1 VCPPPAAPTGSLLHV
16 QPVLRLHE
24 HARLRPVEHSIRNFL
39 AAKRRQPCVAAI
51 GRKDGALAR
60 NWHMVYYRLRA
71 ARGFGDGAPAP
82 GRTIVAG
89 VAVLGTGA
97 WGTTLARMIAFERL
111 RAAIEAGVAAEEV
124 ALWEHHPERAAEI
137 QRERENRTYLPGFDL
152 PENLHVTA
160 DLAQTLRGRD
170 LVLVVTPSQKVREH
184 VRAIA
189 PLLAPNTV
197 VTCASKGLELGT
209 RLRLSQVLEQELP
222 PGTPIAALSGPNL
235 AAEIAQGLP
244 AAAVVASTSAAAA
257 ERVRAAVST
266 PRFRVYTSDDVAGV
280 ELGGALKNI
289 IALGVGISDGMSYG
303 ENSKAAFMTRA
314 LAEIA
319 RIALA
324 AGANPLT
331 LAGLAGLGDLIA
343 TCSSP
348 LSRNR
353 TLGLELAKGRSLE
366 EVLAERRT
374 VAEGVTTTRA
384 ALQLAADLGVE
395 LPITEQIAL
404 VLFEGKSVREAVL
417 ELMLREPK
425 HEMHGLGNA

>member
-1 VCPPPAAPTGSLLHV
+1 
-16 QPVLRLHE
+16 
-24 HARLRPVEHSIRNFL
+24 
-39 AAKRRQPCVAAI
+39 
-51 GRKDGALAR
+51 
-60 NWHMVYYRLRA
+60 M
-71 ARGFGDGAPAP
+71 
-82 GRTIVAG
+82 AG

-111 RAAIEAGVAAEEV
+111 RLASQEGAPVEQTW
-124 ALWEHHPERAAEI
+124 LWEHHPERAAEM

-152 PENLHVTA
+152 PENLRVTA
-160 DLAQTLRGRD
+160 DLAEAVAGCD
-170 LVLVVTPSQKVREH
+170 LVLVVTPSQQVREN

-189 PLLAPNTV
+189 PLLAPDTV
-197 VTCASKGLELGT
+197 VACASKGLELGT
-209 RLRLSQVLEQELP
+209 RLRLSQVVEAELR

-235 AAEIAQGLP
+235 AVEIARGLP
-244 AAAVVASTSAAAA
+244 AAAVVASGSTAAA

-266 PRFRVYTSDDVAGV
+266 PRFRVYTSDDVPGV

-289 IALGVGISDGMSYG
+289 IALGVGISDGLGYG
-303 ENSKAAFMTRA
+303 DNSKAAFMTRA

-353 TLGLELAKGRSLE
+353 TLGLELAKGRPLD

-374 VAEGVTTTRA
+374 VAEGVNTTRA

-395 LPITEQIAL
+395 LPITQQMAL

-425 HEMHGLGNA
+425 HELRGLGNA